1 MIKKEIKPFDFIEK
15 EETQFTRFVSPGVY
29 TIEHDITIVNTVAFN
44 QYPND
49 WSVNLGGNRVLN
61 LNEQGDLTINGQIHA
76 LGTVTY
82 DTASATLKFWD
93 GVQWLP
99 INTTTIH

>member
-29 TIEHDITIVNTVAFN
+29 TIERDITIVNNVAFN

-49 WSVNLGGNRVLN
+49 WSVNLGGNRVLHMGDDGN
-61 LNEQGDLTINGQIHA
+61 LNITGQIQA
-76 LGTVTY
+76 LGTVIWDNQTNRF
-82 DTASATLKFWD
+82 KFWD
-93 GVQWLP
+93 GTMWQT
-99 INTTTIH
+99 INFTFD